1 MKYKILIID
10 DEEMILKM
18 LKNNLEIE
26 GYQVFTAS
34 SAKGALNLLT
44 VA

>member
-10 DEEMILKM
+10 DEEIILKM

-26 GYQVFTAS
+26 GYQVFTAG
-34 SAKGALNLLT
+34 SAKGA
-44 VA
+44 